1 MRIRV
6 RVSGECKAAA
16 PLTALHAAREA
27 LTQEGRTS
35 SSVIGVRGMIWMP
48 G

>member
-6 RVSGECKAAA
+6 RVSGEWPAA
-16 PLTALHAAREA
+16 PLTALHAAREV